1 MTPGWRPRW
10 VQARYNATVEV
21 PSGRALALA
30 LAPGTLLAGM
40 AGGIVFPIFPIIGK
54 EVGLSLL
61 FIGVILAANRAT
73 RLITSPA
80 IGVLADRIGGRRTLL
95 LGLAIQIVVMGLYTL
110 GVVIHHEGALFLLG
124 RLLHGPGSGAVF
136 VSAQTLALEAGGP
149 TRSGASAGT
158 VRAAIVLGVPI
169 GFAVG
174 GLLAEAVGHVATFAI
189 AGGAVMVALVAASI
203 TVPDLRAKFR
213 QRPDLSAIGVAL
225 RNRRM
230 LALGSLNFALA
241 FATGGMVLTTLALI
255 VDSRHLV
262 VFGRDA
268 QGSSG
273 LLMSILSIV
282 DAACTP
288 FLGRLG
294 DHLRAHA
301 KVAAASLA
309 VVALGLLAIGFGAGT
324 LTIAG
329 GVALVG
335 VGTAGLGPS
344 VLVLMGM
351 VVPPDRLGTGA
362 GVLQLCGDL
371 GGMLG
376 PLVGTALFAGATEL
390 PYALTAVLVCAF
402 IPVALWLRRVERPAS

>member
-1 MTPGWRPRW
+1 
-10 VQARYNATVEV
+10 
-21 PSGRALALA
+21 
-30 LAPGTLLAGM
+30 
-40 AGGIVFPIFPIIGK
+40 
-54 EVGLSLL
+54 
-61 FIGVILAANRAT
+61 
-73 RLITSPA
+73 
-80 IGVLADRIGGRRTLL
+80 
-95 LGLAIQIVVMGLYTL
+95 
-110 GVVIHHEGALFLLG
+110 
-124 RLLHGPGSGAVF
+124 
-136 VSAQTLALEAGGP
+136 
-149 TRSGASAGT
+149 
-158 VRAAIVLGVPI
+158 
-169 GFAVG
+169 
-174 GLLAEAVGHVATFAI
+174 
-189 AGGAVMVALVAASI
+189 
-203 TVPDLRAKFR
+203 
-213 QRPDLSAIGVAL
+213 
-225 RNRRM
+225 
-230 LALGSLNFALA
+230 
-241 FATGGMVLTTLALI
+241 
-255 VDSRHLV
+255 
-262 VFGRDA
+262 
-268 QGSSG
+268 
-273 LLMSILSIV
+273 MSILSIV